1 MQKTMKAVRIR
12 EFGGP
17 EVLRFDDYPM
27 PEMGPGDV
35 LVKVEAT
42 SVSGFDIKYRL
53 GLLHR
58 GNVDATVALPGRK
71 AFPMP
76 MQLGRDCAGVV
87 EAVGQSVTT
96 FKPGDRV
103 VGVTHPANPNSI
115 ETIRGLGNLSSGVD
129 IPGHSMFGA
138 YAQYVARPENYWLP
152 LSDRVSFDDAACV
165 MWAATT
171 SHRAVT
177 TRLAVKLGDAVLV
190 TGATGGMGFA
200 TLAIAK
206 LAGAITI
213 ATTRDAKKVAALKG
227 SGADHVVVTGSD
239 DLRAVRDLTGG
250 RGVDGAIDY
259 TGNQALIRLCYEAM
273 RLGGTLC
280 LTYGGPTSLP
290 ITGEDMNRSELTIK
304 AVRGGTPADQLAVWE
319 LINRGVLRIPIDRVF
334 PLSEAAQAHAAQE
347 AGNLVGRIV
356 LHPWP

>member
-1 MQKTMKAVRIR
+1 MQKSMKAVRIH

-17 EVLRFDDYPM
+17 EVLKIADYPM
-27 PEMGPGDV
+27 PEVGPSDV

-42 SVSGFDIKYRL
+42 SVSGFDIKYRM

-58 GNVDATVALPGRK
+58 GNVEAKVALPGRK

-87 EAVGQSVTT
+87 EAVGASVTT

-103 VGVTHPANPNSI
+103 VGKTHPANPDSI

-138 YAQYVARPENYWLP
+138 YAQFVSRPESYWLP
-152 LSDRVSFDDAACV
+152 LADRISFDDAACV

-171 SHRAVT
+171 SHRVVS

-200 TLAIAK
+200 TLSLAK
-206 LAGAITI
+206 LAGAVTI
-213 ATTRDAKKVAALKG
+213 ATTRDAKKTQALQS
-227 SGADHVVVTGSD
+227 SGADHVVITGGD
-239 DLRAVRDLTGG
+239 DLRAVLDLTGG
-250 RGVDGAIDY
+250 RGVDGAVDY
-259 TGNQALIRLCYEAM
+259 TGNKEMVRLCCEAM

-280 LTYGGPTSLP
+280 LTFGGAAPLP
-290 ITGEDMNRSELTIK
+290 LTGDDMNRSELTVR

-319 LINRGVLRIPIDRVF
+319 LMNRGVLRVPIDRVF
-334 PLSEAAQAHAAQE
+334 PLAEAAQAHATQE
-347 AGNLVGRIV
+347 AGNLAGRIV